1 MENIIDW
8 AKELNC
14 AVTVTDKKGV
24 IIYMNDKSGKTFE
37 KWGGLDLIGKSLD
50 GCHSPKSQETI
61 KKLMNNKETNV
72 YTIEKGGVKK
82 LIYQTPWYKNGE
94 IAGLVE
100 LSLVI
105 PFEMP
110 HFIRD

>member
-14 AVTVTDKKGV
+14 AVTVTDKNGD

-37 KWGGLDLIGKSLD
+37 KWGGMDLVGKNLK
-50 GCHSPKSQETI
+50 GCHSPKSIETI
-61 KKLMNNKETNV
+61 GRLLNNKETNV
-72 YTIEKGGVKK
+72 YTIEKGGAKK

-110 HFIRD
+110 HFIRN